1 MSGFGTKARDG
12 WKRGAGAALLA
23 MLLTLPPAPAAAQTV
38 PAEMFRLAEVLGA
51 VHHLRTVCGTREGQL
66 WRNKMI
72 EMLGATRPTDIER
85 QELIARF
92 NDAFHGMR
100 GRYTTCSRT
109 AAAQSD
115 KLFEEGQRIAQELA
129 VKGYGRS
136 AR

>member
-1 MSGFGTKARDG
+1 MSEFGTDG
-12 WKRGAGAALLA
+12 RGKWRRGALAALTVLLLA
-23 MLLTLPPAPAAAQTV
+23 LPPAPATAQTM

-72 EMLGATRPTDIER
+72 EMLGAVGPTDKDR

-92 NDAFHGMR
+92 NDAFHGTR
-100 GRYTTCSRT
+100 NRYSSCSRS

-115 KLFEEGQRIAQELA
+115 KLFEEGQRIAAELA
-129 VKGYGRS
+129 VKGFGR
-136 AR
+136 